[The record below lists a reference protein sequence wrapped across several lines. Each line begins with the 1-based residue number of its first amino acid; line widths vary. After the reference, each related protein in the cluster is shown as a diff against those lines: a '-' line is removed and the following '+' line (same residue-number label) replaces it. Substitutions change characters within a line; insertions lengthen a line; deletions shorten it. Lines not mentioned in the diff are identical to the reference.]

1 MRTSRKVACA
11 VVLGLAATA
20 LLVAHEGHKGL
31 EAKGVRVMGALLIL
45 DERTERA
52 LGISTALAR
61 EGSVEDSLPVSARI
75 VPAPG
80 ARSFASARLAGV
92 VTSVKCAVGDRV
104 RAGDVLAVVDSIDLE
119 SLALQWNQAQDDL
132 ATAEADLKRAEAASP
147 AILPEQ
153 EIESLRGIA
162 DDRRISLEAAL
173 QKMRIAGVE
182 DEAIGAMRAGGPAIR
197 QLKILAAGDG
207 VCVHVDVTQGQIVVP
222 ELHLFEI
229 VDDAE
234 LWVEGWV
241 PEYFA
246 ADAQAGRAA
255 RASFE
260 ALPGLSFT
268 VSLAR
273 VAARVDAA
281 TRTLSVAAK
290 IGRSEGLR
298 PGTPGRLDLIRR
310 SASGVLVPRGAVAR
324 QGIERFAFVS
334 LGSGRYRRQPVTPGA
349 RSGSDVE
356 IPSGIKAGDA
366 VVVNGARELAS
377 LFVQGVFEIHAD
389 ALVEHGVRIAEAD
402 LSTVEPVIRL
412 SATMRAPPGTSAFV
426 ASLAHGKVRR
436 VFVFEGDRVEAG
448 TPLAEVES
456 VEVRGDEV
464 ELIRAATRIALLDKR
479 AGFLRELEKKGIS
492 ARKELLRLE
501 AELRAERLAAL
512 ALKAKLTAV
521 GVPADEVE
529 FVQRE
534 GKPGAAVTLRSAI
547 AGVIVASSVAPG
559 QVVEARERLF
569 EIANTAVL
577 RAEGVLPESRL
588 VEGVPARGAKAVLR
602 PAAWPGLG
610 WSTEVSGIAPGLGAG
625 NALFVWADVLNPG
638 GQLRE
643 GMVAELVVETG
654 AGGGQVIAVSEEALW
669 PSSGSWYVFLQE
681 GETFRRQRVVP
692 GRRGARDVEIVQ
704 GLYPGDRV
712 AVSALDELN
721 LGLSAVK

>member
-1 MRTSRKVACA
+1 MKISRKLACTG
-11 VVLGLAATA
+11 VLGLGATA
-20 LLVAHEGHKGL
+20 LLLAHEGHAGL
-31 EAKGVRVMGALLIL
+31 EAKGVKVTGALLIL
-45 DERTERA
+45 DGRTERA
-52 LGISTALAR
+52 LGISTVPAR
-61 EGSVEDSLPVSARI
+61 EGPVEDSLPVSARV

-92 VTSVKCAVGDRV
+92 VTDVKCAIGDRV
-104 RAGDVLAVVDSIDLE
+104 KAGDVLALVDSIDLE
-119 SLALQWNQAQDDL
+119 SLALQWRQAEDDL
-132 ATAEADLKRAEAASP
+132 SVAGADLERAESASP

-153 EIESLRGIA
+153 EIETLRGIV

-173 QKMRIAGVE
+173 QRLRIAGVE
-182 DEAIGAMRAGGPAIR
+182 EESIAAMKAGGAAVR
-197 QLKILAAGDG
+197 RLKILAAGDG
-207 VCVHVDVTQGQIVVP
+207 VCVHVDVTRGQIVVP

-234 LWVEGWV
+234 LWVEAWV
-241 PEYFA
+241 PEHFA
-246 ADAQAGRAA
+246 ADATGGRAA
-255 RASFE
+255 RVSFE
-260 ALPGLSFT
+260 ALPGRDFS
-268 VSLAR
+268 VSLSR
-273 VAARVDAA
+273 VAARVDPA
-281 TRTLSVAAK
+281 TRTLLVAAK
-290 IGRSEGLR
+290 IGKTDGLR

-310 SASGVLVPRGAVAR
+310 SATGVLVPRGAIAR
-324 QGIERFAFVS
+324 QGIERFAFIA
-334 LGSGRYRRQPVTPGA
+334 LGSGRYRRQPVAPGA
-349 RSGSDVE
+349 RAGNDVE
-356 IPSGIKAGDA
+356 IPSGIKPGEA
-366 VVVNGARELAS
+366 VVVNGARELGS

-389 ALVEHGVRIAEAD
+389 ALREHGVRIAEAD
-402 LSTVEPVIRL
+402 LRTVEPVIRL
-412 SATMRAPPGTSAFV
+412 SATLRAPPGSSAFV
-426 ASLAHGKVRR
+426 TSLAHGKIRR
-436 VFVFEGDRVEAG
+436 VLAFEGDRVEAG
-448 TPLAEVES
+448 APLAEVES

-464 ELIRAATRIALLDKR
+464 ELIRSATRIKLLEKR

-501 AELRAERLAAL
+501 ADLRAERLAAL
-512 ALKAKLTAV
+512 TLKAKLTAV

-529 FVQRE
+529 AVQRD
-534 GKPGAAVTLRSAI
+534 GKPGAAVTLRAAI
-547 AGVIVASSVAPG
+547 AGVIVASSASPG

-588 VEGVPARGAKAVLR
+588 VEGVPGRGAKAVLR

-610 WSTEVSGIAPGLGAG
+610 WSTEVTGIAPGLGAG

-654 AGGGQVIAVSEEALW
+654 GGGGQVIAVSADALW
-669 PSSGSWYVFLQE
+669 PSGGSWYVFLQE

-692 GRRGARDVEIVQ
+692 GRRGARDVEVLQ
-704 GLYPGDRV
+704 GLFPGDRV